1 MVCLQVRTGGH
12 AKFHMEFVFNR
23 KRNTVEMVLKQD
35 AAAANMGAAS
45 VLSYPHKGVRKYVG
59 PVVVAL
65 QELDGRFE
73 MQSTSFL

>member
-1 MVCLQVRTGGH
+1 MLQVRTGGH

-35 AAAANMGAAS
+35 EASANMATAS
-45 VLSYPHKGVRKYVG
+45 VLSHPHKGVRKFVG

-65 QELDGRFE
+65 QELDGK
-73 MQSTSFL
+73 QALFLGGI